1 MNKSTKSVKSAL
13 EFKASQ
19 YTQAVLITGA
29 SSGIGLAFT
38 EDFLSQHNYEGVKYE
53 TVIMVA
59 SNQEKLKK
67 IVVKLKEKYR
77 SGPKILTF
85 VANLSHSDA
94 VTQVRNFIKKNRLRV
109 VILINN
115 AGVGYMGDF
124 VDMSEKKIGE
134 IITLNITALTGLS
147 HMVLKHIHNWDR
159 KPKANPIIINVASV
173 VGIIPVP
180 LSTVYAASKAYVVS
194 FSEALRTEC
203 MKNVRDQGYKVEVY
217 TLCPGSTRTSFFD
230 KAGENQRGFI
240 ATDHFMDPTQVV
252 KETRE
257 AVNRKQGF
265 IIPGTTN
272 RLIPLFN
279 RILPRR
285 LVIKISYWL
294 MKRRLR

>member
-1 MNKSTKSVKSAL
+1 MNKPAKSVQPALKFKSS
-13 EFKASQ
+13 K

-67 IVVKLKEKYR
+67 TAVKLKEKYR

-85 VANLSHSDA
+85 AANLSRSNA
-94 VTQVRNFIKKNRLRV
+94 VTQVRNFIKKNRLRIT
-109 VILINN
+109 ILVNN
-115 AGVGYMGDF
+115 AGIGYMGNF
-124 VDMSEKKIGE
+124 VDMSETKISE
-134 IITLNITALTGLS
+134 MITLNITALTGLS
-147 HMVLKHIHNWDR
+147 HMILEHIHSWDK
-159 KPKANPIIINVASV
+159 KPTVNPIIINVASV

-203 MKNVRDQGYKVEVY
+203 RNIRGQGYRVEVY

-240 ATDHFMDPTQVV
+240 ATDHFMDPFQVV

-265 IIPGTTN
+265 IIPGTAN
-272 RLIPLFN
+272 RFVPFLN